1 MIFQNIG
8 DYLITYLKKIV
19 AGEDLSE
26 NEAYKCMQEMISG
39 RTSDIHIAALLAALA
54 TKGETVDEITG
65 FALAMRYACT
75 SLSVSEDLKLVDT
88 CGTGGDRLKTFN
100 VSTAAAII
108 ASAVGVTVA
117 KHGNRAVT
125 SSCGGA
131 DILEYAG
138 VRIDAS
144 PEIVSRCMEKV
155 GIGFIFAPNFH
166 PATRNVMPV
175 RQALGIRT
183 VFNILGPLTSPAGA
197 KIQLLGVFD
206 PKYVEIMARV
216 LNNLGVERAM
226 VVHGFDEH
234 GDPGMDEISNV
245 GHTLV
250 AFIDNGDIK
259 IKKMSPEDFGIKKT
273 ASELIKAPD
282 TLEENFEIFLRV
294 LKGNNQSEIDKARLE
309 IALANAG
316 AIIYLDGKAQ
326 NLIEG
331 TKMAYDAVK
340 SDKAIE
346 KLEEFIYMS
355 SESQNTYL

>member
-1 MIFQNIG
+1 MG
-8 DYLITYLKKIV
+8 DYLITYIQKIV
-19 AGEDLSE
+19 SGKDLSE
-26 NEAYKCMQEMISG
+26 NEAFECMQEVISG
-39 RTSDIHIAALLAALA
+39 RASDIHMAALLAALA
-54 TKGETVDEITG
+54 TKSETVDEITG
-65 FALAMRYACT
+65 FARAMRLACT
-75 SLSVSEDLKLVDT
+75 GLNISGEFNLVDT

-108 ASAVGVTVA
+108 ASAVGVHVA

-138 VRIDAS
+138 VKIDAS
-144 PEIVSRCMEKV
+144 PEIVVRSLEQA

-206 PKYVEIMARV
+206 PKYVEIMAQV

-226 VVHGFDEH
+226 VVHGFDQD
-234 GDPGMDEISNV
+234 GNPGMDEISNV
-245 GHTLV
+245 GSTLV
-250 AFIDNGDIK
+250 AFIDNGKIE
-259 IKKMSPEDFGIKKT
+259 IKKMNPEDFGIKKT
-273 ASELIKAPD
+273 TKNLIKAPD
-282 TLEENFEIFLRV
+282 TLEENLEIFLEV
-294 LKGNNQSEIDKARLE
+294 LNGKNQSAQEKARLE

-316 AIIYLDGKAQ
+316 AIICLDGKAK
-326 NLIEG
+326 NLAEG
-331 TKMAYDAVK
+331 TKVAYEAVN
-340 SDKAIE
+340 SGKAIE
-346 KLEEFIYMS
+346 KLKEFIEIS
-355 SESQNTYL
+355 NS

>member
-1 MIFQNIG
+1 M
-8 DYLITYLKKIV
+8 ITYIKKIV
-19 AGEDLSE
+19 SREGLSE
-26 NEAYKCMQEMISG
+26 KEAFDCMQEMISG
-39 RTSDIHIAALLAALA
+39 RASDVHMAALLAALA

-65 FALAMRYACT
+65 FARAMRLACT
-75 SLSVSEDLKLVDT
+75 RLNVSEDLKLVDT

-100 VSTAAAII
+100 VSTVAAII
-108 ASAVGVTVA
+108 ASAVGVNVA

-131 DILEYAG
+131 DILESAG
-138 VRIDAS
+138 VKIDAS
-144 PEIVSRCMEKV
+144 PEIVARCMEKA

-206 PKYVEIMARV
+206 PKYVEIMAKV

-226 VVHGFDEH
+226 VVHGFDED
-234 GDPGMDEISNV
+234 GNPGMDEISNV
-245 GHTLV
+245 GSTLV
-250 AFIDNGDIK
+250 AFIDNGSIE

-273 ASELIKAPD
+273 ASDLIKAPD
-282 TLEENFEIFLRV
+282 TLEENLYIFLGV
-294 LKGNNQSEIDKARLE
+294 LNGKNQSDLERARLD
-309 IALANAG
+309 IALVNAG

-326 NLIEG
+326 NMVEG
-331 TKMAYDAVK
+331 TRIARDAVK
-340 SDKAIE
+340 SGKAIE
-346 KLEEFIYMS
+346 KLKEFIDMS
-355 SESQNTYL
+355 N